1 MEDDKAVLRLGAAKK
16 WREGMAI
23 ALPIS
28 VWGRVKRQR
37 VNGNDGVAEE
47 CDNWSLLMLADD
59 IIVWFDMLSLLLGG
73 MKSPGSAAVP
83 ADDAGR

>member
-1 MEDDKAVLRLGAAKK
+1 MQMRRERNMEDDKAVLRLGAAKK

-37 VNGNDGVAEE
+37 VNGNDGVVEE
-47 CDNWSLLMLADD
+47 GDNWSLLMLPDD
-59 IIVWFDMLSLLLGG
+59 IIV
-73 MKSPGSAAVP
+73 
-83 ADDAGR
+83 